1 MKEKLNEILESGLK
15 KLDDV
20 KDLTELE
27 VVTKE
32 LTGKNSEL
40 TSILKNMGSLSSE
53 ERKDIGVVTNE
64 IRKSFGEKINSVR
77 NSIID
82 NTIAV
87 NTAINPTANLTSP
100 FL

>member
-32 LTGKNSEL
+32 LTG
-40 TSILKNMGSLSSE
+40 IW
-53 ERKDIGVVTNE
+53 VVYLV
-64 IRKSFGEKINSVR
+64 KKEK
-77 NSIID
+77 
-82 NTIAV
+82 T
-87 NTAINPTANLTSP
+87 
-100 FL
+100 

>member
-32 LTGKNSEL
+32 LTGKNS
-40 TSILKNMGSLSSE
+40 
-53 ERKDIGVVTNE
+53 
-64 IRKSFGEKINSVR
+64 
-77 NSIID
+77 
-82 NTIAV
+82 
-87 NTAINPTANLTSP
+87 
-100 FL
+100 